1 MAYGMMRRTVP
12 CLTFW
17 RVMAGALN
25 RMRTRPIPGR
35 LFPATETASLSCR
48 PDGAAVS
55 DGDGLVVVK
64 EFDDCQVGLV
74 RALEMSEVAA
84 AGDLDEFAAR
94 DGACYLGGQVR
105 RADQVVGE
113 SDDPARRGDVAQGLA
128 AGPAGGRQV

>member
-35 LFPATETASLSCR
+35 VFPATETASLSCR
-48 PDGAAVS
+48 PDGSAVS

-74 RALEMSEVAA
+74 RALAMPEVAGAGGRGADQVGGEGEAPARRADVAQSLATVAAGVGRGILAARPVAA
-84 AGDLDEFAAR
+84 AGDL
-94 DGACYLGGQVR
+94 
-105 RADQVVGE
+105 
-113 SDDPARRGDVAQGLA
+113 
-128 AGPAGGRQV
+128 